1 MLSLPKVKKAG
12 KSGLVHV
19 MTLADI
25 YFNFNSIQKMGAL
38 MKYVELGKTGEK
50 VPAIGFGTWKLGN
63 DGIDAIK
70 KSIELGA
77 NFIDTAE
84 MYGNEAIVGRAIKG
98 ADAFIATKVSAHHL
112 HYDDVIKACK
122 NSIRLLGVKKID
134 LYQIHWP
141 NPAIPIQETMRAME
155 KLVDEGLVRHI
166 GVSNF
171 SLGELKEA
179 QSAMSKYEIASNQ
192 VEYNIMVRGIE
203 EDLLPFC
210 KKEKITVIAYSP
222 LARGAVFR
230 EKKVYGL
237 LNELA
242 GKYGRSI
249 AQISLN
255 YLIANGGVVAIPK
268 ASGIPHVEE
277 NVGAADFT
285 ISKEDLAKIRRFL

>member
-1 MLSLPKVKKAG
+1 
-12 KSGLVHV
+12 
-19 MTLADI
+19 
-25 YFNFNSIQKMGAL
+25 

-63 DGIDAIK
+63 DGIGAIK
-70 KSIELGA
+70 RSIELGA

-84 MYGNEAIVGRAIKG
+84 MYGNEDIVGKAVKG
-98 ADAFIATKVSAHHL
+98 SDAFIATKVSPHHL
-112 HYDDVIKACK
+112 HYDDVIKACRT
-122 NSIRLLGVKKID
+122 SMQLLGVKKID

-141 NPAIPIQETMRAME
+141 NPAIPIKETMKAME
-155 KLVDEGLVRHI
+155 KLVDEGMIRHI

-171 SLGELKEA
+171 SLSELKEA
-179 QSAMSKYEIASNQ
+179 QGAMSKYDIVSNQ

-203 EDLLPFC
+203 DGLLQFC
-210 KKEKITVIAYSP
+210 RKEKITVIAYSP
-222 LARGAVFR
+222 LARGAVFK

-242 GKYGRSI
+242 GKYSRSI

-268 ASGIPHVEE
+268 ASSIQHVEE

-285 ISKEDLAKIRRFL
+285 LSKEDVMKIKRFL

>member
-1 MLSLPKVKKAG
+1 
-12 KSGLVHV
+12 
-19 MTLADI
+19 
-25 YFNFNSIQKMGAL
+25 

-63 DGIDAIK
+63 EGIDAIK

-98 ADAFIATKVSAHHL
+98 ADAFIATKVSPHHL
-112 HYDDVIKACK
+112 HYEDVIKAC
-122 NSIRLLGVKKID
+122 NTSAQLLGVKQID

-141 NPAIPIQETMRAME
+141 NPAIPIKETMKAME
-155 KLVDEGLVRHI
+155 KLVDEGKIRYI

-171 SLGELKEA
+171 SLNELEEA
-179 QSAMSKYEIASNQ
+179 QSAMSKYDIVSNQ
-192 VEYNIMVRGIE
+192 VEYNIMVREIE
-203 EDLLPFC
+203 DDLIPFC
-210 KKEKITVIAYSP
+210 RKENITVIAYSP
-222 LARGAVFR
+222 LARGAIFK
-230 EKKVYGL
+230 EKKVYRL